1 MQLRCWQ
8 PRARPVLAVSL
19 AGCGG
24 PSYPHAWCGPVIGTL
39 TSAGGT
45 QTALEASLGADQ
57 HAGALVGRLLNGLF
71 AYGAAREG
79 SQRRPGHHVQQN
91 MAAEHQRP

>member
-1 MQLRCWQ
+1 M
-8 PRARPVLAVSL
+8 LAVSL